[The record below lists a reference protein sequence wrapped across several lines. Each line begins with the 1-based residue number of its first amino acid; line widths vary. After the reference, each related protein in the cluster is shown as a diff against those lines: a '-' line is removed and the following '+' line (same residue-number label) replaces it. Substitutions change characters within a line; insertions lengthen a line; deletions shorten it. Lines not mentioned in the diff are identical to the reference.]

1 MKKQLLWLVLLVLLA
16 SSCVAPQPTLTP
28 ASTLPPSLIPTET
41 APLINFPV
49 PPTLT
54 ATPFLVEGTLGIKVN
69 VRSGPGTTY
78 DSLGQLDAG
87 VKVQVVARDFSGG
100 WFQILYPAS
109 SQGLGWVTA
118 QFVTIPV
125 GTQVPLQSTP
135 TLAGPSGRLL
145 QRLNVRSGPGTS
157 FNLLGLL
164 EGNTLVLLTGKNT
177 TASWFQI
184 VYPTGPGG
192 HGWVTA
198 QYVQTD
204 ATGDL
209 PVLDDFGAVV
219 TPGASGTPS
228 GPDLAPT
235 STIGPALADGDSLT
249 SPAINVTF
257 SPLGTRRFIYSSQ
270 VSTPLGDAED
280 WVAFTPFSATGI
292 NARLVFNLTCTG
304 NGSLTVILLQ
314 GGRQVS
320 GWGSLVCSD
329 FGKTLV
335 LPAGQPI
342 LLHLAAVSGDGL
354 QFVAYT
360 LDVQNN
366 P

>member
-1 MKKQLLWLVLLVLLA
+1 M
-16 SSCVAPQPTLTP
+16 
-28 ASTLPPSLIPTET
+28 
-41 APLINFPV
+41 
-49 PPTLT
+49 
-54 ATPFLVEGTLGIKVN
+54 
-69 VRSGPGTTY
+69 
-78 DSLGQLDAG
+78 DAG
-87 VKVQVVARDFSGG
+87 VKVQVVARDVSGG

-125 GTQVPLQSTP
+125 GTQVPLQSTSTP
-135 TLAGPSGRLL
+135 AGPSGRLL
-145 QRLNVRSGPGTS
+145 QRVNVRSGPGTS

-164 EGNTLVLLTGKNT
+164 EANTPVLLTGKNN

-184 VYPTGPGG
+184 MYQTGPGG
-192 HGWVTA
+192 RGWITA

-204 ATGDL
+204 AAGDL

-219 TPGASGTPS
+219 TPGATGNPS
-228 GPDLAPT
+228 APDLAPT
-235 STIGPALADGDSLT
+235 STIGPALTDGDSST

-257 SPLGTRRFIYSSQ
+257 SPIGTRRFIYSSQ
-270 VSTPLGDAED
+270 VSTPMGDAED

-292 NARLVFNLTCTG
+292 NARLLFSLTCSG
-304 NGSLTVILLQ
+304 NGSLTVNLLQ
-314 GGRQVS
+314 GGTQLS
-320 GWGSLVCSD
+320 GWGSLVCGD
-329 FGKTLV
+329 FGKALV

-342 LLHLAAVSGDGL
+342 LLHLVAVSGERL

>member
-1 MKKQLLWLVLLVLLA
+1 MKKQLFWLVLLVLLA
-16 SSCVAPQPTLTP
+16 SSCVPPQPIVTP
-28 ASTLPPSLIPTET
+28 SSTLPSSLIPTET
-41 APLINFPV
+41 AHPIATPV
-49 PPTLT
+49 LPTLT

-78 DSLGQLDAG
+78 DSLGQMDAG
-87 VKVQVVARDFSGG
+87 VKVQVVARDVSGS
-100 WFQILYPAS
+100 WFLIIYPAS
-109 SQGLGWVTA
+109 SQGLGWVAA
-118 QFVTIPV
+118 QFVTIPA

-135 TLAGPSGRLL
+135 TPAGPSGRLL

-164 EGNTLVLLTGKNT
+164 EANSPVLLTGKNN

-184 VYPTGPGG
+184 IYPSGPGG
-192 HGWVTA
+192 RGWITA

-204 ATGDL
+204 AAGDL

-219 TPGASGTPS
+219 TPGVSGAPS
-228 GPDLAPT
+228 TPDLAPT
-235 STIGPALADGDSLT
+235 STIGPAPIDGDSST
-249 SPAINVTF
+249 SPGINITF
-257 SPLGTRRFIYSSQ
+257 SPIGTRRFIYSSQ
-270 VSTPLGDAED
+270 VSTPQGDAED

-292 NARLVFNLTCTG
+292 NAHLVFSLSCTG
-304 NGSLTVILLQ
+304 NGSLMVNLLR
-314 GGRQVS
+314 GGTQLS
-320 GWGSLVCSD
+320 GWGSLICGD
-329 FGKTLV
+329 FGKTLL

-342 LLHLAAVSGDGL
+342 LLHLVAVSGNGL